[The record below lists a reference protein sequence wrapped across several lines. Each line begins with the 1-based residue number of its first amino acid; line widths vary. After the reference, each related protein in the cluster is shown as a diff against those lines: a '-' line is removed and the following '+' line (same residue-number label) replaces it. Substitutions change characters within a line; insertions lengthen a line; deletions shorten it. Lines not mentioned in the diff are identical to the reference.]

1 MVLLYLGLGLG
12 IIDLYLAL
20 FFALAETFHLQNH
33 LAWIARTDLNL
44 VHFFLIFLLNYFRSL
59 VVGGWQDI
67 GHLLVE
73 LSLNRPQH
81 FFKGKV
87 RFVLEYC
94 FAAETLYQLS
104 EFLFQG

>member
-20 FFALAETFHLQNH
+20 FLALAETFHLQKH
-33 LAWIARTDLNL
+33 FTWIARIYFNL
-44 VHFFLIFLLNYFRSL
+44 VHFFLLFLLSYFGSL

-94 FAAETLYQLS
+94 FAAETLYQIS
-104 EFLFQG
+104 KFLFQG